1 MKNRI
6 LFTSILFIV
15 FFLFACS
22 DKSIIDDNNEAI
34 SKQNETDETSKVSM
48 QKEYEYAHYFDR
60 NIIWYN
66 TTYDYSEF
74 DFDYYNS
81 QNQGVIWDEFI
92 QGIFD
97 DAKSICEASDT
108 ADDVYKNMKYY
119 VSLTVWSEKDAYSVC
134 KYIKNLDVEN
144 ELTNMTEQE
153 MLTWIDDKYPY
164 LKDKY
169 TDPIYDLKVDA
180 YLTEAEIKNL
190 KGSDEYKYIINPKY
204 RPRTFSV
211 TKELIDFYEYDS
223 LPVQYKNES
232 GKVVSE
238 YLTKQA
244 VLEMIKV
251 SEVFWDWDNMY
262 EQMYK
267 GENVKQN

>member
-1 MKNRI
+1 MLMIIYCLTACTDDKIKDVKN
-6 LFTSILFIV
+6 
-15 FFLFACS
+15 S
-22 DKSIIDDNNEAI
+22 DVNSETEEL
-34 SKQNETDETSKVSM
+34 SKM
-48 QKEYEYAHYFDR
+48 QTNTEKEYEYAHYFDR

-97 DAKSICEASDT
+97 DANSICEASDT

-232 GKVVSE
+232 GKMVSE
-238 YLTKQA
+238 YLSKQA
-244 VLEMIKV
+244 VLELIKV
-251 SEVFWDWDNMY
+251 SEVFWDWDKMY

-267 GENVKQN
+267 GEIVKQN